1 MTEQAFNK
9 AICFT
14 DIHWGAKNNCSIHNK
29 NCEDFITWILEEAKK
44 HDAETC
50 IFMGDWHN
58 NRHSLHVSTM
68 NYSLDNMERL
78 NEAFEKFYFILGNH
92 DLYYREKRD
101 ISSIA
106 FGRNLKNVH
115 IIDEPTLIGDTAFIP
130 WLVGD
135 EWKSMKD
142 LKARYVFGHFELPG
156 YMMNAMVEMPDHGTL
171 KDTDFASP
179 DYVFSGHFHKRQAK
193 DKIVYIGNAFP
204 HNFADAWDDDRG
216 YMLLE
221 NGKEPVFFNWEGAPT
236 YRTLKL
242 SDLLEAPEKF
252 ITDKTYARVTVDI
265 EINFEEAQFIKETFQ
280 SQFNARRIDFIH
292 QNKTE
297 EDFEFGEEVHFQT
310 VDQIVVEGIQNIE
323 SQSIDKAL
331 LMEIYRSLT

>member
-1 MTEQAFNK
+1 MTIAFEK
-9 AICFT
+9 AIIFT
-14 DIHWGAKNNCSIHNK
+14 DIHWGAKNNEQTHNK
-29 NCEDFITWILEEAKK
+29 DCENFITWILAEKER
-44 HDAETC
+44 HGAETC
-50 IFMGDWHN
+50 IFLGDWHN
-58 NRHSLHVSTM
+58 NRQTLHVSTM

-78 NEAFEKFYFILGNH
+78 NNTFDNFYFILGNH
-92 DLYYREKRD
+92 DLFYREKRD

-106 FGRNLKNVH
+106 FGRNLKNIK
-115 IIDEPTLIGDTAFIP
+115 IIDKPTLIGDTAFIP
-130 WLVGD
+130 WLIGD
-135 EWKSMKD
+135 EWKTMKN
-142 LKARYVFGHFELPG
+142 LKAKYIFGHFELPG
-156 YMMNAMVEMPDHGTL
+156 YMMNAKVSMPDHGTL
-171 KDTDFASP
+171 KDNDFISP
-179 DYVFSGHFHKRQAK
+179 DFVFSGHFHARQTK

-221 NGKEPVFFNWEGAPT
+221 HGQQPQFFNWSDGPK

-242 SDLLEAPEKF
+242 SELLETPEKF

-280 SQFNARRIDFIH
+280 NQFNPRRIDFIH
-292 QNKTE
+292 QHKNE
-297 EDFEFGEEVHFQT
+297 EDFEFSEDVKFQT

-331 LMEIYRSLT
+331 LMEIYKNLN